1 MKCQYCGHP
10 KTRVVDSRPGG
21 DNNHVRRRRHCSH
34 CNQRFT
40 TFERLGENLALVV
53 KRDGRV
59 EPFDRKKMLV
69 AVKQSCTKLPVGEGH
84 IKRLVD
90 IIETRIQQ
98 SKRRKLR
105 SATLGDLVASALLE
119 IHPSA
124 YIRYSIVHRQIE
136 DLQGLQ
142 KLLEEELG

>member
-1 MKCQYCGHP
+1 
-10 KTRVVDSRPGG
+10 
-21 DNNHVRRRRHCSH
+21 
-34 CNQRFT
+34 
-40 TFERLGENLALVV
+40 VV

-84 IKRLVD
+84 INRLVD